1 MVESLS
7 SSFNSFIQP
16 DRQTTSTSKSIKI
29 LSQIFLI
36 FERITQ
42 IRAALLAAYRISLLP
57 SKMIHFKKQLS
68 SRQLQLFLQRNNI
81 SQYQYFNLFIL
92 NGKHNIITNIPTVT
106 MISFVPVWSE
116 KETKKSTLHNFNQPP
131 KTSSFNNQLLDVFCA
146 RNFPRY
152 QPSAGVCFLSV
163 SVVLFFHR
171 LSLFLFFGYCLTW
184 LVVWLH
190 VYSRLVPS
198 DYFLFIC
205 HDNLPVPSAGPLK
218 TEAGLQTNS
227 SYRFLLVLVDPISG
241 TKSFWWIDG
250 MTRLFFFF
258 FSSLFRMLVSPFLW
272 FSYR

>member
-42 IRAALLAAYRISLLP
+42 IRAGLLAAYRISLLP

-146 RNFPRY
+146 RNFPAISTKCWCLLSIRVSSFIF
-152 QPSAGVCFLSV
+152 PSSLAFFIFSGIAWLDW
-163 SVVLFFHR
+163 LFGCMFI
-171 LSLFLFFGYCLTW
+171 LVWYLLTIFYLFVTTTFLF
-184 LVVWLH
+184 
-190 VYSRLVPS
+190 RL
-198 DYFLFIC
+198 LA
-205 HDNLPVPSAGPLK
+205 L
-218 TEAGLQTNS
+218 
-227 SYRFLLVLVDPISG
+227 
-241 TKSFWWIDG
+241 
-250 MTRLFFFF
+250 
-258 FSSLFRMLVSPFLW
+258 
-272 FSYR
+272 